1 MHNIFMFNNG
11 RRRLEV
17 AAQALDNNNAMIDNV
32 VKNNGGTTFEE
43 FFE

>member
-11 RRRLEV
+11 RSRLEV
-17 AAQALDNNNAMIDNV
+17 AAQALDNNNAMIGHV
-32 VKNNGGTTFEE
+32 VKNSGGTIFEE

>member
-11 RRRLEV
+11 RSRLEV
-17 AAQALDNNNAMIDNV
+17 SAQALDNKNSMMDNV
-32 VKNNGGTTFEE
+32 VKNSGGTIFEE

>member
-11 RRRLEV
+11 LSRLEV
-17 AAQALDNNNAMIDNV
+17 AAQALDNKNAMMDNV
-32 VKNNGGTTFEE
+32 VKNSGGTIFEE

>member
-11 RRRLEV
+11 RSRLEV

-32 VKNNGGTTFEE
+32 FKNNGGTIFEE